1 MAGIMGAVAY
11 IAKTHFIPIGKKGK
25 DAAAGGAVVLATL
38 IVMAKILQKVGE
50 IADKNERAL
59 IEGGVVLAAI
69 AGLLWIIGEL
79 MPSWIDTCTKANK
92 HKKDMALG
100 GAAIVATLVAM
111 GVLATT
117 IGSLTFILPL
127 IAIGEVILGSIALVA
142 NAIANMMPAW
152 INACNLVVKNKKN
165 LEKGNKIMPDILNGM
180 TEWIMDFSI
189 IRPDKV
195 ASLMAGIPTAET
207 CKKVL

>member
-1 MAGIMGAVAY
+1 
-11 IAKTHFIPIGKKGK
+11 
-25 DAAAGGAVVLATL
+25 
-38 IVMAKILQKVGE
+38 
-50 IADKNERAL
+50 
-59 IEGGVVLAAI
+59 
-69 AGLLWIIGEL
+69 
-79 MPSWIDTCTKANK
+79 
-92 HKKDMALG
+92 
-100 GAAIVATLVAM
+100 
-111 GVLATT
+111 
-117 IGSLTFILPL
+117 
-127 IAIGEVILGSIALVA
+127 
-142 NAIANMMPAW
+142 MMPAW